1 MTQSPGLTRR
11 VMVVDTQAL
20 WYFLTQPS
28 RLSRRASLAFES
40 ASTGEAVIVVPAIVV
55 AELYF
60 LAVKAREPV
69 EPSKIIDHIDAIP
82 GLMITDLNRE
92 QLELLSALTDI
103 PEMHDRLIAAE
114 AVLLDAPV
122 ITRDGEILAAAGV
135 EYVW

>member
-1 MTQSPGLTRR
+1 MTQSPGLTQR

-28 RLSRRASLAFES
+28 RLSRRARLAFAN
-40 ASTGEAVIVVPAIVV
+40 ASTGEALIVVPAIVA

-60 LAVKAREPV
+60 LAAKNREPV
-69 EPSKIIDHIDAIP
+69 DPSKVLGLIDSIP
-82 GLMITDLNRE
+82 GLMIADLNRE

>member
-60 LAVKAREPV
+60 LAVKTREPV
-69 EPSKIIDHIDAIP
+69 EPSKIIDQIDAIP